1 MTIEREARRRAL
13 KLGSAV
19 AGIAVITTLLIVSEL
34 GQAQVRLSTDVAN
47 VSALLVAMRGT
58 APIPCALALTVIEG
72 NAGWG
77 NRYGGESGMSDP
89 VLGQLRPWLEQRI
102 TDPAVVPVLRSA
114 MVPGDAC
121 VRQTAARLLGR
132 TRHPQAVRALVE
144 ALRDADPS
152 TRELGALG
160 LGLADDASVHE
171 PLVGA
176 LRDTGAGVRAA
187 SAMAL
192 GQLEDHRAAPA
203 LVALLRNVR
212 VPEVRRA
219 AASAL

>member
-1 MTIEREARRRAL
+1 MRIRMGWLGLGLAAVGI
-13 KLGSAV
+13 GSAM
-19 AGIAVITTLLIVSEL
+19 AVGSASRPAE
-34 GQAQVRLSTDVAN
+34 AKRPEDMAN
-47 VSALLVAMRGT
+47 VAVLLAGMQGT

-77 NRYGGESGMSDP
+77 NWYGGAAGMSDP

-114 MVPGDAC
+114 MAPGDAC

-160 LGLADDASVHE
+160 LGLADDASAYE

-176 LRDTGAGVRAA
+176 LRDTAAGVRAA

-203 LVALLRNVR
+203 LVALLKNDR

-219 AASAL
+219 AASALGKLD